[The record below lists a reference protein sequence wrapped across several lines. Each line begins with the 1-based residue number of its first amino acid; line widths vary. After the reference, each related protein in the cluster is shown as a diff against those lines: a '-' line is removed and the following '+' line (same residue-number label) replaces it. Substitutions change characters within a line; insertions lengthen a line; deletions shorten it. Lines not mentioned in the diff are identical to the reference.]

1 MEFIN
6 LSSTAATLLITLYS
20 RAAMSRSKMILED
33 KKAEEII
40 SLAGYDEKKLKVSL
54 KLQALLT
61 LRAYLMDQ
69 YTKDFIKRYN
79 GNCNIIQLG
88 CGLDS
93 RYSRIKEERIKWYD
107 LDLYGTMLMRKKY
120 YKNSLNYK
128 MITSNVCN
136 LSWIDDIDCLSKPTL
151 IIGEGLFMYLNKEE
165 NELVLNEL
173 CKKFTNCE
181 IIMDVFNTH
190 SVRFSRFAP
199 SLRRVNANLKFGFN
213 NHKVLEQMCPLEHIE
228 TMYYYDCD
236 KINDLPMFTKLRFNF
251 RRKTGLFKKVQRIEV
266 YKVKKSGK

>member
-6 LSSTAATLLITLYS
+6 LSSTASTLLITLYS
-20 RAAMSRSKMILED
+20 RAAMSKNNMILED

-69 YTKDFIKRYN
+69 YTKEFIESH
-79 GNCNIIQLG
+79 GGDCNIIQLG

-93 RYSRIKEERIKWYD
+93 RCSRIKEERVKWYD

-136 LSWIDDIDCLSKPTL
+136 LSWIDEIDCLNKPTL

-165 NELVLNEL
+165 NELVLNEI
-173 CKKFTNCE
+173 CKRFKNCE

-190 SVRFSRFAP
+190 AVRFSRFAP

-213 NHKVLEQMCPLEHIE
+213 HHQALEKMCPLKHIK
-228 TMYYYDCD
+228 TMYYYDCN
-236 KINDLPMFTKLRFNF
+236 KINDLPSFTKFRFNF
-251 RRKTGLFKKVQRIEV
+251 RRRTGLFKKVQRIEV
-266 YKVKKSGK
+266 YKVKTNDK

>member
-6 LSSTAATLLITLYS
+6 LSSTASTLLITLYS
-20 RAAMSRSKMILED
+20 RAAMSKNNRILED

-40 SLAGYDEKKLKVSL
+40 SLAGYDERKLKVSL

-61 LRAYLMDQ
+61 LRAYLMDE
-69 YTKDFIKRYN
+69 YTKKFIEKHN
-79 GNCNIIQLG
+79 GDCNVIQLG

-93 RYSRIKEERIKWYD
+93 RYIRINDDRVKWYD

-120 YKNSLNYK
+120 YKNSVNYK
-128 MITSNVCN
+128 MIISNVCN
-136 LSWIDDIDCLSKPTL
+136 LSWIKEIDNTKRPTL

-165 NELVLNEL
+165 NNLVLNGICE
-173 CKKFTNCE
+173 KFKNCE
-181 IIMDVFNTH
+181 VIMDVFNTH

-199 SLRRVNANLKFGFN
+199 SLRRVHANLKFGFN
-213 NHKVLEQMCPLEHIE
+213 HHKVIESMCPLEHLE
-228 TMYYYDCD
+228 TKYYYDCK
-236 KINDLPMFTKLRFNF
+236 KINDLPFFARLKFNF
-251 RRKTGLFKKVQRIEV
+251 RRITGIFKKVQRIEV